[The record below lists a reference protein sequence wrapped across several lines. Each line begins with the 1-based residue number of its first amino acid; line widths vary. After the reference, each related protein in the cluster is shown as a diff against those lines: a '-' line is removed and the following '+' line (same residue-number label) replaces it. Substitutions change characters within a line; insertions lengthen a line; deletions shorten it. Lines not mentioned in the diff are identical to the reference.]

1 LQSLTKGMLNAV
13 PGAYHFLIPIR
24 QISVTVA
31 CRESTV
37 CMNRQRFA
45 TQESEYLSEAAGQL
59 GWDIHYDQQ
68 ERGRFAGVVSYAG
81 TDEMQFFHER
91 YNRALCIHGAV
102 PAGMATFVLPAR
114 RPIGAASFCGDAITP
129 RTLCAYTPG
138 DQGVLCT
145 PAGHDFINFAFTS
158 ERLERALRI
167 RCGRTLADVV
177 PRTTAIATSVESM
190 ARLQAAAHAAFVLT
204 PAADEVLD
212 SAAADRAFED
222 HALSALC
229 AALTDGDSPPHGPL
243 AARNHLR
250 CVRAVRDYIVAHLGG
265 ALGIETLCSVSGVSE
280 RTLRTAFHALTGL
293 SPQQFIK
300 MRRLTAARHVL
311 TAARRTGMP
320 IKNVARDLG
329 FWHLGHFARDYK
341 VHFGESPSQ
350 TLTRQ

>member
-1 LQSLTKGMLNAV
+1 
-13 PGAYHFLIPIR
+13 
-24 QISVTVA
+24 
-31 CRESTV
+31 
-37 CMNRQRFA
+37 MNRQRFA
-45 TQESEYLSEAAGQL
+45 TQESEFLSETAGQM

-68 ERGRFAGVVSYAG
+68 ERGRFAGVASYAG

-91 YNRALCIHGAV
+91 YNRSLCIHGAV

-114 RPIGAASFCGDAITP
+114 RPVGVASFCGDVITP

-145 PAGHDFINFAFTS
+145 PTGHDFINFAFTS

-167 RCGRTLADVV
+167 RCRRTLADVV
-177 PRTTAIATSVESM
+177 PHTTAITASVESM
-190 ARLQAAAHAAFVLT
+190 ARLHAAAQAAFVLPPST
-204 PAADEVLD
+204 DEVLD
-212 SAAADRAFED
+212 CAAADRAIEE

-229 AALTDGDSPPHGPL
+229 AALTDGDPPPHGPL

-300 MRRLTAARHVL
+300 MRRLTAARHAL
-311 TAARRTGMP
+311 TVARRTGAP
-320 IKNVARDLG
+320 VKSIALGLG
-329 FWHLGHFARDYK
+329 FWHLGYFARDYK
-341 VHFGESPSQ
+341 AHFGESPSQ
-350 TLTRQ
+350 TLMRR